1 MSAHLIFLFFF
12 QGGLAFA
19 FSYFIVRV
27 LLGGLD
33 QDRRVQMIQGMR
45 KIRLMVIFASLILP
59 VAMFGAY
66 YKSLPEGQSVA
77 LAVWPAVWILVIMAA
92 LVTGISLGM
101 RTGRPDLQI
110 SND

>member
-19 FSYFIVRV
+19 FSYFLVKV

-33 QDRRVQMIQGMR
+33 DERHKRMVRGIKM
-45 KIRLMVIFASLILP
+45 IRLLVIFSGLILP
-59 VAMFGAY
+59 LAMFGAY

-77 LAVWPAVWILVIMAA
+77 LAIWPAVWILVILLA
-92 LVTGISLGM
+92 LVIGITIGM
-101 RTGRPDLQI
+101 RSKPGNQNI
-110 SND
+110 